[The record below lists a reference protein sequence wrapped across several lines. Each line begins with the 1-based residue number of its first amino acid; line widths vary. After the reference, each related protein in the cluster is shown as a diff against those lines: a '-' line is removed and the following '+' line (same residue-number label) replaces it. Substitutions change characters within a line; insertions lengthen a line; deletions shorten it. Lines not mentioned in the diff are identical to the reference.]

1 MGQIMVRY
9 KVKPECSAENEALA
23 RKVYDEL
30 QQVAPPGLR
39 YATFAL
45 EDGVSFVHL
54 ASHDGDGES
63 PLAGVPAFR
72 AFLENIDARC
82 EEPPHQFD
90 LRPIGAYGL
99 IPS

>member
-9 KVKPECSAENEALA
+9 KVKPEYAAENEALA
-23 RKVYDEL
+23 RTVYEEL
-30 QQVAPPGLR
+30 QRVAPTGLR

-45 EDGVSFVHL
+45 DDGVSFVHL

-63 PLAGVPAFR
+63 PLSSVPAFR
-72 AFLENIDARC
+72 AFLENINDRC
-82 EEPPHQFD
+82 EEPPHQVV
-90 LRPIGAYGL
+90 LRSIGAYGL